1 MGDQVFDK
9 WVANC
14 NVRVVTA
21 VLVQR
26 QHATLRP
33 NFSLLA
39 ACRKIWMSYW
49 DALSKICHFAEGL
62 KSEKTFTLLADG

>member
-21 VLVQR
+21 VLVQ
-26 QHATLRP
+26 
-33 NFSLLA
+33 A
-39 ACRKIWMSYW
+39 ACYVAPKFFPVSSVQKNL
-49 DALSKICHFAEGL
+49 DELLGCLEVKFAIL
-62 KSEKTFTLLADG
+62 QRV